1 MKPISKFEAVIH
13 CKCPRCRQG
22 DIFSGKM
29 YALSF
34 KGQTTNEYCPH
45 CNLRFEREP
54 GYFYVSMFVSYAMS
68 CAEMISASV
77 GAYILGLAL
86 VYDNLW
92 YYVGILLGIVL
103 VLTPVNY
110 RYSRVILLHWL
121 TPGLG
126 YVPGSG
132 DSDPQGIADPH
143 GLAEKV

>member
-1 MKPISKFEAVIH
+1 
-13 CKCPRCRQG
+13 
-22 DIFSGKM
+22 M
-29 YALSF
+29 YSFSF
-34 KGQTTNEYCPH
+34 KGQITNEYCPH

-68 CAEMISASV
+68 CAEMISAGV

-92 YYVGILLGIVL
+92 YYVGILIGIVVL
-103 VLTPVNY
+103 LTPVNY

-126 YVPGSG
+126 YIPGSG
-132 DSDPQGIADPH
+132 DENEHSIKTQHEIKTA
-143 GLAEKV
+143 